1 MAINSECPGLKVE
14 VLVEGQALQE
24 YDNDDDEESSPKVT
38 TKYIEAHS
46 DKDFALRTT
55 FSAPFPSQYG
65 VAAHVRVD
73 GMAET
78 GIAYEL
84 GDLNGQQGYIKE
96 GICMK
101 KDGAWSQYKYHFTTL
116 NIGEL
121 QHCQIPFHTN
131 VLQPKMSI
139 IPWTYRN
146 SGKIYTRRVA
156 SS

>member
-14 VLVEGQALQE
+14 VLVEGQTLQE
-24 YDNDDDEESSPKVT
+24 YDADDDEDPTPKAT
-38 TKYIEAHS
+38 TKYIEAQS
-46 DKDFALRTT
+46 DKDFALRTN

-78 GIAYEL
+78 GIAYEPR
-84 GDLNGQQGYIKE
+84 DLYRQQGYIKE

-101 KDGAWSQYKYHFTTL
+101 KDGTWFQQKYHFTAL

-121 QHCQIPFHTN
+121 QHCQIPFPTN
-131 VLQPKMSI
+131 VP
-139 IPWTYRN
+139 
-146 SGKIYTRRVA
+146 
-156 SS
+156 